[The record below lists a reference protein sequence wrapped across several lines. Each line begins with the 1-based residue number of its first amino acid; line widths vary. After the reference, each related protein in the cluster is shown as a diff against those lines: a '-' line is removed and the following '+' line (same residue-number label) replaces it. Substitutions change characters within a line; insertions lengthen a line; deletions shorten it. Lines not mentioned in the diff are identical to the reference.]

1 MKLFECKEIK
11 KSIIKDNKIM
21 SIPKKIAIAT
31 VIASL
36 TLFLGC
42 DSLLDV
48 SNPNS
53 LTEEDVTQ
61 PSAANGLKNGTLNSL
76 MIGTAWTYAAT
87 STISDE
93 LRWTGS
99 YESYKTFDE
108 GRINF
113 PSNEIIVQGF
123 PEISEARYMADI
135 SIENI
140 TRFDSEGTLEDR
152 SILARTYIYSAVIR
166 ITIADSYENFV
177 FSAGMEAMPAIGE
190 ENMYQLYDQAIDHAT
205 EALNVSTEIENTT
218 LQAQALGI
226 RARAKHAKGIWEL
239 LNPAGSTPSDPIV
252 RGTGASAD
260 AQAALDLMPSDYKA
274 TFDYQSALLTNYMAT
289 QVIQRREL
297 TFNEPFNDLKTGD
310 TDPRAEAIINDF
322 MDTSTYT
329 ELYPPFTW
337 LSAREMHLIIA
348 EEAIGVNDSEARATM
363 NDVRAMNGLPGI
375 EPGDDLVQFIEHE
388 RRANLHFQNRRLND
402 MYRFGSQSDNWLPN
416 EDAIQR
422 PGTLLPISSNETLA
436 NPNL

>member
-1 MKLFECKEIK
+1 MRISK
-11 KSIIKDNKIM
+11 KNAII
-21 SIPKKIAIAT
+21 T

-61 PSAANGLKNGTLNSL
+61 PSSANGLKNGTLNSL
-76 MIGTAWTYAAT
+76 MISTAWTYAAT

-108 GRINF
+108 GRIAF
-113 PSNEIIVQGF
+113 PNNEITVEGY

-135 SIENI
+135 SIDNI
-140 TRFDSEGTLEDR
+140 TRFDDEGTLEDR
-152 SILARTYIYSAVIR
+152 SILAKTYIYSALIR
-166 ITIADSYENFV
+166 ITIVDSYDNFV
-177 FSAGMEAMPAIGE
+177 FSSGIESMPAIGE
-190 ENMYQLYDQAIDHAT
+190 DNMYQLYDQAIEHAT
-205 EALNVSTEIENTT
+205 EALTISVDIGNTT

-226 RARAKHAKGIWEL
+226 RARAKHAKGVWEL
-239 LNPAGSTPSDPIV
+239 LNPKGSTPQDPIV
-252 RGTGASAD
+252 RGTGATAD
-260 AQAALDLMPSDYKA
+260 AAAALDLMGDDYKA

-310 TDPRAEAIINDF
+310 TDPRVEAIINDF

-348 EEAIGVNDSEARATM
+348 EEAIGGNDVEARAMM
-363 NDVRAMNGLPGI
+363 NAVRAMDDLPEI
-375 EPGDDLVQFIEHE
+375 EPGDDLVEFIEHE

-402 MYRFGSQSDNWLPN
+402 MYRFGSRSDVWLQD
-416 EDAIQR
+416 EDAVQK
-422 PGTLLPISSNETLA
+422 PGTLLPIPSNEILA